1 MAPGQAG
8 VQWLRGVAGGR
19 AVGPRSAGVFARSQT
34 SGFLSGLAWF
44 SSIGGLF
51 LARHGTRQ
59 RPELEGEGWRCE
71 RLDHSCPCLRDQ
83 RRPPSLPSAL
93 SWRCLCLLRIPAG
106 QGLARPHVSWLR
118 IDTSSTRQLPCAPGC
133 SDALSTGP
141 SGLGCCAGEDSPLP
155 LSPVG
160 MSVSRCGRDAQL
172 QPGGRGG
179 GSQISREGWV
189 GGVTGPFRP
198 RQGPSRGFVETV
210 HWADH
215 SGSLLSVASISVRL
229 KYF

>member
-1 MAPGQAG
+1 MARPQ
-8 VQWLRGVAGGR
+8 L
-19 AVGPRSAGVFARSQT
+19 P
-34 SGFLSGLAWF
+34 FLCD
-44 SSIGGLF
+44 
-51 LARHGTRQ
+51 Q
-59 RPELEGEGWRCE
+59 
-71 RLDHSCPCLRDQ
+71 HS
-83 RRPPSLPSAL
+83 PPSLPSAL
-93 SWRCLCLLRIPAG
+93 SWCCLCLLCIPAG
-106 QGLARPHVSWLR
+106 RGLARSHVSWLR
-118 IDTSSTRQLPCAPGC
+118 VDTSSMHKLPCTPGC
-133 SDALSTGP
+133 SDTLSTGP
-141 SGLGCCAGEDSPLP
+141 SGSSCHAGECLPLP
-155 LSPVG
+155 PSPVG